1 MSKPR
6 LQVIAV
12 GDISFNGG
20 YHRLLERRGPGFPTR
35 LLSPMWAAADLRVGV
50 PGIAARRMG
59 QPRVKPCEL
68 TLRAA
73 PRALE
78 NLAWAGMD

>member
-1 MSKPR
+1 MSNQV

-35 LLSPMWAAADLRVGV
+35 LLSPMWAAADLRVGNLESPLV
-50 PGIAARRMG
+50 AS
-59 QPRVKPCEL
+59 
-68 TLRAA
+68 A
-73 PRALE
+73 PRSSPPS
-78 NLAWAGMD
+78 